1 MKLLLALAVLAS
13 PAFSQVRTD
22 LVAPLATE
30 PGVTGWLGN
39 HAAVLDTGA
48 AHRQEL
54 MVYLHGQGGTGTGA
68 QELLRTAAEE
78 GYHAVGLTY
87 PNDWSPFNLCTGSGD
102 PECALKVRRE
112 IITGF
117 NHSPLV
123 TVSRADSV
131 ENRLIKLLQHMD
143 ALRPGEGWAQFLD
156 NGAVRWEKVAVFGHS
171 QGGGNAGVI
180 AKDHALARCCTS
192 APAADG
198 GAGSPAAW
206 WAVHATEP
214 GRYFGF
220 CHAQDALSQK
230 VAFWN
235 AVGAPGPVVDV
246 AASAPPFGGS
256 QQLSSSVEPA
266 VAGQYHNSTVIDS
279 VTPREGD
286 GTPRYKGVWRHML
299 TAEPPVPTSWDD
311 VVYATVPVTGGAT
324 VGLRMDI
331 HGATAGAAPHPVV
344 VWVHGGGWYS
354 GDYNEVP
361 SFVMGLRARG
371 ITVASIEYRVSQE
384 GVFPAQIHDC
394 KGAVRY
400 LRANAGLY
408 GIDPQRI
415 AAWGSSAGGHLAA
428 LLATAGNVPGL
439 EGDTGGNTGYPSA
452 VMAGLAYFPPTDLLN
467 IQPDCAAQ
475 SIGCVFNHDA
485 PDSPESR
492 LLGVT
497 GAGEGVGWLRA
508 NMNNPAEPF
517 PTLIARADS
526 ANPIFHVDASDPPFY
541 IAHGDAD
548 DIVPLRQGERL
559 RDALNAA
566 GVENVFRVAAGWGH
580 GFVGVPLNIEAA
592 EWVSARLLSCT
603 ADVDHDGDTGTDADI
618 EAFFRCLAGDCCAA
632 CTTADFNADGDI
644 GTDADIES
652 FFRVLAGGPC

>member
-22 LVAPLATE
+22 FVAPLATE

-78 GYHAVGLTY
+78 GYHSVGLTY
-87 PNDWSPFNLCTGSGD
+87 PNDWSPFNLCIGSGD
-102 PECALKVRRE
+102 PDCALKVRRE
-112 IITGF
+112 IITGAD
-117 NHSPLV
+117 HSPLI

-131 ENRLIKLLQHMD
+131 ENRLIRLLEHMEG
-143 ALRPGEGWAQFLD
+143 LRPGEGWGQFLD
-156 NGAVRWEKVAVFGHS
+156 NGAVRWERVAVFGHS

-198 GAGSPAAW
+198 GAGNPAPW
-206 WAVHATEP
+206 WGQHATES

-220 CHAQDALSQK
+220 CHTQDGLAQK

-256 QQLSSSVEPA
+256 QQLSTSIEPA
-266 VAGQYHNSTVIDS
+266 AAGQYHNSTVIDS
-279 VTPREGD
+279 VTPRNAD
-286 GTPRYKGVWRHML
+286 GTPRYKDVWRHML
-299 TAEPPVPTSWDD
+299 TAGPGAPTSWDD
-311 VVYATVPVTGGAT
+311 VVYATVPITGGAT

-331 HGATAGAAPHPVV
+331 HGATAGAGPHPVL
-344 VWVHGGGWYS
+344 VWIHGGGWYS

-361 SFVMGLRARG
+361 AFAMGLRERG
-371 ITVASIEYRVSQE
+371 ITVVSIEYRVSQE
-384 GVFPAQIHDC
+384 GVFPAQLHDC

-400 LRANAGLY
+400 LRANAAQY
-408 GIDPQRI
+408 NIDAARI

-428 LLATAGNVPGL
+428 LLATSGNVPRL
-439 EGDTGGNTGYPSA
+439 EGETGGTPGQSSA
-452 VMAGLAYFPPTDLLN
+452 VTAGLAYFPPTDLLFM
-467 IQPDCAAQ
+467 QPDCGTQ
-475 SIGCVFNHDA
+475 SVGCVFNHDA

-492 LLGVT
+492 LLGVD
-497 GAGEGVGWLRA
+497 GAGQGVGWLRA
-508 NMNNPAEPF
+508 NMGNPADPF
-517 PTLIARADS
+517 PMLVARAND
-526 ANPIFHVDASDPPFY
+526 ANPIFHVDPSDPPVFV
-541 IAHGDAD
+541 AHGDAD

-559 RDALNAA
+559 RDALSAA

-580 GFVGVPLNIEAA
+580 GFVGAPINTEAA
-592 EWVSARLLSCT
+592 GWVATRLLGCT

-632 CTTADFNADGDI
+632 CATADFNADGDI